1 MEEKTLMD
9 ELGFV
14 IAQNGKVFTFGEYK
28 PYFLRDKE
36 NPHHFHSS
44 AFKSE
49 VINSEEW
56 KELGLANI
64 EIEDLRSEI
73 GLLAQLGFVIA
84 LNATDGSFEASF
96 PAILLAAP
104 EVVTEDQTRVLLEKK
119 EQLLLFDKG
128 ITHIR
133 IIDKEGKTIDRPQ
146 SIEEYYEKYVE
157 SKIIEQ
163 SPKR

>member
-1 MEEKTLMD
+1 MEQKTLMD

-36 NPHHFHSS
+36 NPHHFHDS
-44 AFKSE
+44 AFKIE
-49 VINSEEW
+49 VVNTPEW
-56 KELGLANI
+56 QQLELPNIETDIKKEIGFLTQLGLI
-64 EIEDLRSEI
+64 
-73 GLLAQLGFVIA
+73 VA
-84 LNATDGSFEASF
+84 LNATYEIYEVCVPS
-96 PAILLAAP
+96 IVLAVP
-104 EVVTEDQTRVLLEKK
+104 EEIKEEQIHALLEKK
-119 EQLLLFDKG
+119 EELLLFDKG

-133 IIDKEGKTIDRPQ
+133 IIDKEGNTIDRPQ